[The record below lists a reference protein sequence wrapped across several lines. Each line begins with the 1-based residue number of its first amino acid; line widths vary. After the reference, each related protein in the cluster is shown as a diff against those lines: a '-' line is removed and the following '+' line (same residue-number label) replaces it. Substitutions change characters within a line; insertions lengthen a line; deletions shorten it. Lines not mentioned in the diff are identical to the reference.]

1 MPQSIRSGSSFDS
14 LIPALTDNADI
25 VKALK
30 DYHYGTITHPTNQSQ
45 ENDLTTGIVGLF
57 NSKIGAA
64 SPTFTGTVSID
75 GQNTR
80 YQYNLLLN
88 ESTWTQASPSL
99 SSNRAGILFGEVAG
113 SWTMGQDSEGN
124 GTRDF
129 FIFGGASGTP
139 LEPTL
144 RFHIAVDG
152 SVSIPNNSLNVGT
165 GTTSGAYRIQA
176 SAPNAGMGLVSTS
189 STGGSWIDF
198 VNGSTVRSNIHYN
211 YGTEVLSFGTTTPGI
226 GGTRVDR
233 MGIGNFGI
241 SVSGNVQYN
250 LQTLETGTATLT
262 AADILTRNIYVSS
275 GTFSLT
281 LDTGTNFDSALT
293 APSIGTT
300 IEWVV
305 MNDGT
310 GTITVQSGTGHTL
323 RGSGT
328 VSATSAAR
336 FITRKTGT
344 NFYVTYRL

>member
-1 MPQSIRSGSSFDS
+1 MATTTIQPGTPIASFGDS
-14 LIPALTDNADI
+14 
-25 VKALK
+25 
-30 DYHYGTITHPTNQSQ
+30 
-45 ENDLTTGIVGLF
+45 F
-57 NSKIGAA
+57 M
-64 SPTFTGTVSID
+64 
-75 GQNTR
+75 
-80 YQYNLLLN
+80 
-88 ESTWTQASPSL
+88 PSL
-99 SSNRAGILFGEVAG
+99 SDTADIQTALKALYFGTTGAANTNNGIYGALHRLYIGSPTLAGVVTLGAQSSQFAASLILTDSTHTTSRRAGIQLG
-113 SWTMGQDSEGN
+113 SQWQVGQDSTGTAVTT

-129 FIFGGASGTP
+129 YIFGHNAQRVTITPDGA
-139 LEPTL
+139 
-144 RFHIAVDG
+144 F
-152 SVSIPNNSLNVGT
+152 SVLTNSLNIGT
-165 GTTSGAYRIQA
+165 AATNAAYRIQA